1 MGTSIRLLA
10 SIAALVAGIAAVVV
24 AVAVLSRTSGPV
36 ANATSS
42 QPTAVATTTTPGAAP
57 ASGSGIPAPPRS
69 AVVFMHQDGA
79 SVVALG
85 VTTKPHALGL
95 QASVLS
101 PQGTGTNGLA
111 ITFTVAGRSA
121 HARTCGRGCY
131 RATVPAPARPR
142 AVDVGIRGGSLATRW
157 QLTLPAVWPAPDATA
172 LVKQAEETW
181 RSLRSLA
188 YVEHLASSPQNE
200 VTSHWRV
207 AAPSSAAYRIPGGAS
222 GIVIG
227 DRRWD
232 KLTPGGRWVESAQTA
247 QITQPVP
254 FWSSATNAHVVGSG
268 TVGGR
273 PVWIVSFYDPST
285 PAWFVATFDKSTK
298 RTLRLRMMAT
308 AHFMHDTY
316 GAFNEAPRITP
327 P

>member
-1 MGTSIRLLA
+1 
-10 SIAALVAGIAAVVV
+10 
-24 AVAVLSRTSGPV
+24 
-36 ANATSS
+36 
-42 QPTAVATTTTPGAAP
+42 
-57 ASGSGIPAPPRS
+57 
-69 AVVFMHQDGA
+69 
-79 SVVALG
+79 
-85 VTTKPHALGL
+85 
-95 QASVLS
+95 
-101 PQGTGTNGLA
+101 
-111 ITFTVAGRSA
+111 
-121 HARTCGRGCY
+121 
-131 RATVPAPARPR
+131 VPAPARPR
-142 AVDVGIRGGSLATRW
+142 ALDVDVRGGSLTTRW
-157 QLTLPAVWPAPDATA
+157 HVALPAAWPAPDATA
-172 LVKQAEETW
+172 LVRQAEQTW

-254 FWSSATNAHVVGSG
+254 FWSSAKNAHVVGTG

-273 PVWIVSFYDPST
+273 PVWVVSFYDPSI
-285 PAWFVATFDKSTK
+285 PAWFVATFDKATK
-298 RTLRLRMMAT
+298 RTLKLQMMAT
-308 AHFMHDTY
+308 AHFMHDAY
-316 GAFNEAPRITP
+316 GAFDAAPKITP

>member
-1 MGTSIRLLA
+1 
-10 SIAALVAGIAAVVV
+10 
-24 AVAVLSRTSGPV
+24 
-36 ANATSS
+36 
-42 QPTAVATTTTPGAAP
+42 
-57 ASGSGIPAPPRS
+57 
-69 AVVFMHQDGA
+69 MHQVGA

-85 VTTKPHALGL
+85 VTPKPHALGL

-101 PQGTGTNGLA
+101 PQGTGTSGLA
-111 ITFTVAGRSA
+111 ITFTVAGRNAKASA
-121 HARTCGRGCY
+121 CGRGCY
-131 RATVPAPARPR
+131 RATLEGPARPR
-142 AVDVGIRGGSLATRW
+142 ALDVAVRGSSLTTRW
-157 QLTLPAVWPAPDATA
+157 HLALPKVWPAPDATA
-172 LVKQAEETW
+172 LVKQADETW

-227 DRRWD
+227 PRRWD
-232 KLTPGGRWVESAQTA
+232 KLTPNGRWVESAQTA

-268 TVGGR
+268 TVDGR
-273 PVWIVSFYDPST
+273 AVWIVSFYDPSI
-285 PAWFVATFDKSTK
+285 PAWFVATFDKATK
-298 RTLRLRMMAT
+298 RTLKLQMMAT

-316 GAFNEAPRITP
+316 GAFNDAPKITP